1 MLVRELR
8 EAPDTWG
15 EHWRSIRSKK
25 TVPFH
30 AIDWI
35 FQWLAYYLSHWAFLE
50 VLEYLGALS
59 VLFGVIFYYSESGD
73 RRKQRH
79 YQAWQVVNSALGQH
93 GSGGRIEALQELNAD
108 SIPLTG
114 VDVSGAFLQG
124 IQLHK
129 ALLARADLEAV
140 DMRDSNLTGSDL
152 SFAELKSANLRKAN
166 LRDVNLRDADL
177 EDVDLVGASLRGAAL
192 GEANLKDADLRDCDL
207 SGMKW
212 RDIKTIEAANVHGV
226 RNAPPGF
233 LDWAMSHGAVSIE
246 VAEE

>member
-8 EAPDTWG
+8 EAPDSWA

-108 SIPLTG
+108 RSAADGCRRIRSISAGNPIAQSTF
-114 VDVSGAFLQG
+114 VASGSRSCR
-124 IQLHK
+124 H
-129 ALLARADLEAV
+129 ARQQ
-140 DMRDSNLTGSDL
+140 SD
-152 SFAELKSANLRKAN
+152 RQ
-166 LRDVNLRDADL
+166 
-177 EDVDLVGASLRGAAL
+177 
-192 GEANLKDADLRDCDL
+192 
-207 SGMKW
+207 
-212 RDIKTIEAANVHGV
+212 
-226 RNAPPGF
+226 
-233 LDWAMSHGAVSIE
+233 
-246 VAEE
+246 